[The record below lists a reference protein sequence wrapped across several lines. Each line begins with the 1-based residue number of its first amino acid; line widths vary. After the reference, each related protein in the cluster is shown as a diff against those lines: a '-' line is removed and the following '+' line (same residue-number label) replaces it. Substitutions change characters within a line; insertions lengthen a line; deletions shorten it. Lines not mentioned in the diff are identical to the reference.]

1 MKNIRL
7 GKDITIKWKV
17 QPLTDELT
25 LILIDSRAN
34 KIKLDYIIED
44 NSIVAKY
51 LGKDQ
56 KYFGTYSVI
65 CYLNFNKENQSIIDR
80 KYAFKLVCDSD
91 NEDSVIEL
99 EDDEF
104 SVGVKGDSAY
114 KAWLNI
120 GNTGTETDF
129 INSLKYV
136 LTDEDKEQF
145 KQPAEQA
152 ATELTDKVNKSLA
165 SLILNMEQ
173 GNKIYNNF

>member
-25 LILIDSRAN
+25 LILVDSRAN

-44 NSIVAKY
+44 GSIVAKY
-51 LGKDQ
+51 LGKEQ

-65 CYLNFNKENQSIIDR
+65 CYLNFNKENQSVIDR
-80 KYAFKLVCDSD
+80 KYAFKLVCDTD

-114 KAWLNI
+114 KIWLNL
-120 GNTGTETDF
+120 GNTGTEEDF

-152 ATELTDKVNKSLA
+152 AKELTDKVNKSLA

-173 GNKIYNNF
+173 GNKTYNNF

>member
-7 GKDITIKWKV
+7 GKYITIKWKV
-17 QPLTDELT
+17 KPLTDELT

-51 LGKDQ
+51 IGKEQ

-65 CYLNFNKENQSIIDR
+65 CYLNLNKENQSVIDR
-80 KYAFKLVCDSD
+80 KYAFKLVYDTD
-91 NEDSVIEL
+91 NEDSVVEL

-104 SVGVKGDSAY
+104 SVGVQSDSAY
-114 KAWLNI
+114 KTWLNI
-120 GNTGTETDF
+120 GNTGTEADF
-129 INSLKYV
+129 IDSLKYV

-145 KQPAEQA
+145 KAPAEQA
-152 ATELTDKVNKSLA
+152 AKELTDKVNKSLA
-165 SLILNMEQ
+165 SLILNM
-173 GNKIYNNF
+173 

>member
-25 LILIDSRAN
+25 LILVDSRAN

-44 NSIVAKY
+44 GSIVAKY
-51 LGKDQ
+51 LGKNQ

-65 CYLNFNKENQSIIDR
+65 CYLNFNKENQSVIDR
-80 KYAFKLVCDSD
+80 KYAFKLVCDTD

-104 SVGVKGDSAY
+104 SVGIKGDSAY
-114 KAWLNI
+114 KSWLDL
-120 GNTGTETDF
+120 GNTGTEADF

-152 ATELTDKVNKSLA
+152 AKELTDKVNKSLA

-173 GNKIYNNF
+173 GKNNYNNF

>member
-1 MKNIRL
+1 MKKIRL
-7 GKDITIKWKV
+7 GKDMTIKWKLK
-17 QPLTDELT
+17 PLSDELT

-44 NSIVAKY
+44 GSIVAKY
-51 LGKDQ
+51 LGKEQ

-65 CYLNFNKENQSIIDR
+65 CYLNYNKENQSVIDR

-104 SVGVKGDSAY
+104 SVGVKGDSAFRT
-114 KAWLNI
+114 WLNL
-120 GNTGTETDF
+120 GNKGTEQDF
-129 INSLKYV
+129 INSLKYI
-136 LTDEDKEQF
+136 LTDEDKKQF
-145 KQPAEQA
+145 KQPATEA
-152 ATELTDKVNKSLA
+152 AKELTDKVTKALD

-173 GNKIYNNF
+173 GNKNYNNF